1 MSKPQVNKKKSAGK
15 ATFVV
20 DASIPVKDKLIVAE
34 QLEKFFQENIKVK
47 AVGGV
52 KGKLGENVKISRVE
66 GIITIEVENDA
77 TAKRQLKYLTRRYL
91 KKQTLSNYL
100 RVIAPKKDSY
110 LIKYFASQE
119 ADEEGEDV
127 E

>member
-1 MSKPQVNKKKSAGK
+1 MLLLPQ
-15 ATFVV
+15 
-20 DASIPVKDKLIVAE
+20 
-34 QLEKFFQENIKVK
+34 EKYFQDNIKVK
-47 AVGGV
+47 GAGGI
-52 KGKLGENVKISRVE
+52 KGKLGENVKISQTGGVV
-66 GIITIEVENDA
+66 TIEVENDA

-100 RVIAPKKDSY
+100 RVIAPKKDTY
-110 LIKYFASQE
+110 QIKYLASTQE